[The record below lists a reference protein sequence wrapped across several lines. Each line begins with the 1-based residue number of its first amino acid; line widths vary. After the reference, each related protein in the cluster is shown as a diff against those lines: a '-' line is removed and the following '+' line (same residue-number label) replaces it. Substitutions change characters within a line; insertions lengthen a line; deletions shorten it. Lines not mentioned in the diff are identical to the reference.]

1 MKIWKYFLGLLA
13 LAALTVWVAFFSLPE
28 ANLSVIAC
36 DVGQGDAILAQ
47 EGSYQLLI
55 DGGKGNKVL
64 DCLSKHL
71 PFWDRE
77 IELVVLTHPQ
87 LDHYGGLI
95 EVFRRYG
102 VGTFL
107 ANSFDSTSSE
117 YQELKKAVGENG
129 TKIINPDENVRLRVG
144 EIYLD
149 VVYPTAYFLSENLI
163 GYSESNESNV
173 LGAYST
179 KKDPND
185 FSIVARLHFG
195 EFDALLTG
203 DIGPAVSDEVI
214 KQFAASGVERVEYL
228 KVPHHGSKNGL
239 TQGLLDASTPE
250 IAVISVGKN
259 PWGHP
264 HEEVLEILENKDIK
278 ILRTDVLGDI
288 VVETDGE
295 SWWINEDLNR

>member
-1 MKIWKYFLGLLA
+1 MGSAWKYFLGLLS
-13 LAALTVWVAFFSLPE
+13 LVAATIWIAFYSYPK
-28 ANLSVIAC
+28 ADLSVVAC

-47 EGSYQLLI
+47 EGSHQLLI

-64 DCLSKHL
+64 DCLSKHI

-102 VGTFL
+102 VNTFL
-107 ANSFDSTSSE
+107 ANSLDSASTE
-117 YQELKKAVGENG
+117 YQELKKVVSENG
-129 TKIINPDENVRLRVG
+129 TIIINPDEDVHLRVG
-144 EIYLD
+144 KIYLD
-149 VVYPTAYFLSENLI
+149 VVHPSALFLAVNLKDF
-163 GYSESNESNV
+163 SESNASNV

-179 KKDPND
+179 KRDPND
-185 FSIVARLHFG
+185 FSIVARLSFG

-203 DIGPAVSDEVI
+203 DISPQISDEV
-214 KQFAASGVERVEYL
+214 AETLVLSASRSIEYL

-239 TQGLLDASTPE
+239 TKELLDASTPE

-264 HEEVLEILENKDIK
+264 HKEVLDLLTSYGLRV
-278 ILRTDVLGDI
+278 LRTDEVGD
-288 VVETDGE
+288 VEIMSDGDK
-295 SWWINEDLNR
+295 WWLAD